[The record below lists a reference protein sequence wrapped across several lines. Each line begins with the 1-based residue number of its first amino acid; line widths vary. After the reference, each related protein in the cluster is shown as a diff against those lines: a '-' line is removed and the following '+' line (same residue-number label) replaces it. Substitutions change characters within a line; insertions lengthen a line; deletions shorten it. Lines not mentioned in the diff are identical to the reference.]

1 MVSRSSPE
9 LKSGASR
16 PSFIN
21 PLHWES
27 MKTVTSRH
35 QCFGR
40 LAPGTTR
47 RAQTSDGIL
56 HEHEVDRDVYLLR
69 RSRFA
74 KCSGPACTA
83 VVAVLV
89 LPRVMV
95 HAMQHGSP
103 AQPALSI
110 QVDASHAVRSARRRA
125 PEVESPSAVPFLLHS
140 IKIW

>member
-1 MVSRSSPE
+1 MKSIEAGSRDQSWRHRRKNWVRSFEHGLSKILGMNWWEAANLGRSSCKE
-9 LKSGASR
+9 GKC
-16 PSFIN
+16 I
-21 PLHWES
+21 
-27 MKTVTSRH
+27 
-35 QCFGR
+35 
-40 LAPGTTR
+40 
-47 RAQTSDGIL
+47 
-56 HEHEVDRDVYLLR
+56 R

-110 QVDASHAVRSARRRA
+110 QVDASRAVRSARRRTL
-125 PEVESPSAVPFLLHS
+125 EVETLPVRFFSVAQYRNLVRR
-140 IKIW
+140 